1 MSNHQRGDDD
11 AGEYMEEDVDD
22 HEMQDVENDDMD
34 DEFRRGDGAS
44 DSDVEEF
51 DYSV

>member
-22 HEMQDVENDDMD
+22 HDMD
-34 DEFRRGDGAS
+34 DEFRGGDGAS